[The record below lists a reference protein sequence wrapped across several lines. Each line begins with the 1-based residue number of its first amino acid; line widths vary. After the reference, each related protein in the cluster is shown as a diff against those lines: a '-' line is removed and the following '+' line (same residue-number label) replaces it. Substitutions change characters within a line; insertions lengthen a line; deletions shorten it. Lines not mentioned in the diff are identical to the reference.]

1 MSITLLRLS
10 ILFCAGFV
18 GLAGYKLGGYSQT
31 RANRILAAE
40 KEGLD
45 AKTLGA
51 TRFAFDDLGGLNT
64 DTLETNAF
72 PWKVV
77 VTAMA
82 IEFAQPTRC
91 RTPSGNDS
99 THLPAI
105 RLDHAEWC

>member
-10 ILFCAGFV
+10 ILLCAGLV
-18 GLAGYKLGGYSQT
+18 GLAGCKLGGYSQT

-45 AKTLGA
+45 ARTLGA

-82 IEFAQPTRC
+82 IEFASRSGV
-91 RTPSGNDS
+91 TPSPEMIPRIFQ
-99 THLPAI
+99 LFEAF
-105 RLDHAEWC
+105 R